1 MRVTC
6 ACVKKVIESY
16 NLQFLYML
24 ISKLELV
31 LLWLK
36 TVVAAVIFLDG
47 ESEVVPDD
55 IPLFPDDMFE
65 N

>member
-1 MRVTC
+1 
-6 ACVKKVIESY
+6 
-16 NLQFLYML
+16 ML